1 MLLVKIMICI
11 AVVSAVLII
20 ALAVKGGRKP

>member
-20 ALAVKGGRKP
+20 ALAVKGGNKP

>member
-1 MLLVKIMICI
+1 MLMVKIMIGL

-20 ALAVKGGRKP
+20 ALAFKGGRKP

>member
-1 MLLVKIMICI
+1 MLLVKIMIYL

-20 ALAVKGGRKP
+20 ALAFKGGRKP

>member
-20 ALAVKGGRKP
+20 ALTVKGGNKP

>member
-1 MLLVKIMICI
+1 MLLVRIMIYL

-20 ALAVKGGRKP
+20 ALAFKGGRKP